1 MEVSCTYILANSF
14 FRHPLIYICSLIF
27 HRAKYHGKKIIA
39 GVDICQR
46 LSGGALKMA
55 AFDKLLVDY
64 NLGEKGA
71 VVLIQ
76 RCSSI
81 PIL

>member
-1 MEVSCTYILANSF
+1 
-14 FRHPLIYICSLIF
+14 
-27 HRAKYHGKKIIA
+27 
-39 GVDICQR
+39 
-46 LSGGALKMA
+46 MA

-76 RCSSI
+76 RCGTIPKYSI
-81 PIL
+81 QIIELYY

>member
-1 MEVSCTYILANSF
+1 MY
-14 FRHPLIYICSLIF
+14 PLICIGLRIV

-76 RCSSI
+76 RCGTI
-81 PIL
+81 PKYRIQTIELYY